1 MILRICDRCGKQVDR
16 FVHKNTPKYTL
27 HNGIDICVSEHAEDK
42 AYWQRPLNLC
52 EECERF
58 MSDLIEANLH
68 VPETVTLSTDPK
80 WG

>member
-1 MILRICDRCGKQVDR
+1 MILKICDRCGKQVDR

-27 HNGIDICVSEHAEDK
+27 HNGINICADENNEK
-42 AYWQRPLNLC
+42 AYWNRSLQLC
-52 EECERF
+52 EECEKF

-68 VPETVTLSTDPK
+68 VPNTVTLSTDPK